1 MNTKRL
7 TFVTL
12 TAAALLLFSS
22 AGWTAD
28 DDAEATIRL
37 MSTAEADEPAAVTKQ
52 LSIPT
57 HLMQKSEAAQ
67 QRAVEKSQKGL
78 DNAAERGEKK
88 GFEHAGTRGQE
99 RSEEARE
106 RNAEMSEKAKEN
118 RENKGRSEDRPEPPD
133 GPPDGPPGGI

>member
-1 MNTKRL
+1 MKTKRL

-28 DDAEATIRL
+28 DDSEATIRL
-37 MSTAEADEPAAVTKQ
+37 MGAAEADEPAAVTKE
-52 LSIPT
+52 LAIPE
-57 HLMQKSEAAQ
+57 HLLKNASDEGVK
-67 QRAVEKSQKGL
+67 RAVEKSANGL
-78 DNAAERGEKK
+78 MNAANRGEKK

-106 RNAEMSEKAKEN
+106 RSAEMSEKTKET
-118 RENKGRSEDRPEPPD
+118 REAKGRSEDRPEPPET
-133 GPPDGPPGGI
+133 PPGQN